1 MAYLGNFCRTMRRN
15 CRWGEGDAIKTCRRL
30 IPSARVRH
38 IPRHA
43 PAKELR
49 LARALLDERQH
60 NIAMEPSMPLMVDS
74 PTVLSPRAV
83 RGHSVEHRAD
93 NIVALKVPRE
103 ADRQVVLDWAMA
115 TVAQAE
121 QRLAALQA
129 RIEYLEGLSVTD
141 ELTGLLNRRGFLAQL
156 ERAIA
161 SARRG
166 GPHGVLM
173 ICDLDGFKAIN
184 DRHGHLVGDDA
195 LCQTAE
201 LLAQHI
207 RRADTVARLGGDE
220 FAVLLVGAHLVA
232 ARRKAQALAQLVAAT
247 SVTVGTCQF
256 SLRVSFGL
264 AAYSGEES
272 EEELLNRADMA
283 MYGQKRRHAA
293 ARAIRV

>member
-1 MAYLGNFCRTMRRN
+1 MSL
-15 CRWGEGDAIKTCRRL
+15 
-30 IPSARVRH
+30 
-38 IPRHA
+38 
-43 PAKELR
+43 
-49 LARALLDERQH
+49 LA
-60 NIAMEPSMPLMVDS
+60 DS
-74 PTVLSPRAV
+74 PTVLSPRVAP
-83 RGHSVEHRAD
+83 GHGVERRTD

-121 QRLAALQA
+121 ERLAALQA

-161 SARRG
+161 AARRG
-166 GPHGVLM
+166 GPHGALM

-184 DRHGHLVGDDA
+184 DRHGHLVGDDV

-201 LLAQHI
+201 LLAHHV

-220 FAVLLVGAHLVA
+220 FAILLVGAHLVA
-232 ARRKAQALAQLVAAT
+232 ARRKAQTLAQLVAAT
-247 SVTVGTCQF
+247 AIVAGGCQI

-264 AAYSGEES
+264 TPYSGDES

-293 ARAIRV
+293 ARAARV

>member
-1 MAYLGNFCRTMRRN
+1 
-15 CRWGEGDAIKTCRRL
+15 
-30 IPSARVRH
+30 
-38 IPRHA
+38 
-43 PAKELR
+43 
-49 LARALLDERQH
+49 
-60 NIAMEPSMPLMVDS
+60 MESSMSLTADS
-74 PTVLSPRAV
+74 PSVLRQRVAP
-83 RGHSVEHRAD
+83 GHSVEPRAD
-93 NIVALKVPRE
+93 NIVALKLPRE
-103 ADRQVVLDWAMA
+103 ADQQLVVDWAMA

-121 QRLAALQA
+121 QRLIALQA

-173 ICDLDGFKAIN
+173 ICDLDDFKAIN

-201 LLAQHI
+201 LLAQHV

-220 FAVLLVGAHLVA
+220 FAILLVGAHLVA
-232 ARRKAQALAQLVAAT
+232 ARRKAHALAQLVAAAAIT
-247 SVTVGTCQF
+247 TGAGAVN
-256 SLRVSFGL
+256 LRVSFGL
-264 AAYSGEES
+264 AAYTGGES
-272 EEELLNRADMA
+272 EEDLLNRADMA

-293 ARAIRV
+293 ARAARG